1 MAGLTIKQ
9 EKFCQGL
16 FTGLTQREAYKQSYN
31 AENMT
36 DKSIDEKSCVLAN
49 TVKVKERLA
58 FLRDEFKGR
67 NMVTVERVI
76 TEYKKIAFA
85 DIKDFVSFGTVKT
98 EVGFDEETG
107 EPIYGYKQ
115 IVEAK
120 PSAEVDGTLINEV
133 SIGKDG
139 TFKFKLHDKKG
150 ALDMI
155 GKHLGMFIDKTEVT
169 GKNGGR
175 IELDIDLE
183 GMSDD
188 DLLKTI
194 ERTSSIINSLQKRVS
209 PKD

>member
-16 FTGLTQREAYKQSYN
+16 FAGLKQREAYIQAYN
-31 AENMT
+31 CENMKDSTIDRNAHELVKSSKMATRIQELT
-36 DKSIDEKSCVLAN
+36 DELKDRNIITIEQVLA
-49 TVKVKERLA
+49 
-58 FLRDEFKGR
+58 
-67 NMVTVERVI
+67 
-76 TEYKKIAFA
+76 EYKKIGLA

>member
-16 FTGLTQREAYKQSYN
+16 FASLTQREAYKQAYN

-107 EPIYGYKQ
+107 EPIYGYRQ
-115 IVEAK
+115 MVEAK
-120 PSAEVDGTLINEV
+120 PSAEVDGTMIQEI
-133 SIGKDG
+133 SISPKGV
-139 TFKFKLHDKKG
+139 FAFKLHDKQK

-155 GKHLGMFIDKTEVT
+155 GKHLGMFTE
-169 GKNGGR
+169 R
-175 IELDIDLE
+175 LDLNLNMVIFKGEKDLE
-183 GMSDD
+183 D
-188 DLLKTI
+188 
-194 ERTSSIINSLQKRVS
+194 
-209 PKD
+209 

>member
-31 AENMT
+31 AESMT
-36 DKSIDEKSCVLAN
+36 DKSIDENACKLAN
-49 TVKVKERLA
+49 DTKIASRLSFLVDELKE
-58 FLRDEFKGR
+58 R

-76 TEYKKIAFA
+76 AEYAKIGFA
-85 DIKDFVSFGTVKT
+85 DIKDFVSYGTVKT
-98 EVGFDEETG
+98 RETMDKDG
-107 EPIYGYKQ
+107 EPVFEYIQ
-115 IVEAK
+115 MVEAR
-120 PSAEVDGTLINEV
+120 PSNEIDGTMVNEV

-139 TFKFKLHDKKG
+139 TFKFKLHDKLR

-169 GKNGGR
+169 GKNGGK

>member
-16 FTGLTQREAYKQSYN
+16 FSRLSQREAYKRAYDC
-31 AENMT
+31 ENMT
-36 DKSIDEKSCVLAN
+36 DKTVDEAACRSAADSKIIARIEELTN
-49 TVKVKERLA
+49 ELK
-58 FLRDEFKGR
+58 DR
-67 NMVTVERVI
+67 NII
-76 TEYKKIAFA
+76 TIEQVVAEYKKIALA

-98 EVGFDEETG
+98 EIDWDEE
-107 EPIYGYKQ
+107 ENKPIYGYKQ
-115 IVEAK
+115 VVEAK
-120 PSAEVDGTLINEV
+120 PSDEVDGTLINEV

-155 GKHLGMFIDKTEVT
+155 GKHLGMFVDKTEIT
-169 GKNGGR
+169 GKNGGK
-175 IELDIDLE
+175 IELDVDLE